1 MFRTVNYVTIVQL
14 YDNNNTLTLLHLT
27 IKAPEA
33 KGFLR
38 RVR

>member
-1 MFRTVNYVTIVQL
+1 MFRTLDYVTIVQL

-27 IKAPEA
+27 MEMPEA
-33 KGFLR
+33 KGFIR